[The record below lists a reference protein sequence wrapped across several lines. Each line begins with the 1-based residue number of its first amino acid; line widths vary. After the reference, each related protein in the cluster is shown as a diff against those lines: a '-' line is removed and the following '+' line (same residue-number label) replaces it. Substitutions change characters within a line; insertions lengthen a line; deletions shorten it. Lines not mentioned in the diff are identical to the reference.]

1 MSSHSLA
8 LCLVF
13 VSVITAMILV
23 VIVKSVRALLDHCL
37 SDQQTPVM
45 IIGTHELRGKVED
58 LAQPFCVLQKAYN
71 NKNADDDDDSKEYR
85 ITGLVNR
92 KIVFNRYPKTIMR

>member
-58 LAQPFCVLQKAYN
+58 LAQPFCVLQKASSN
-71 NKNADDDDDSKEYR
+71 NADDDDDSKEYR